1 MGTQINVLRMMENL
15 KARMEKNNGKQ
26 IYSLF
31 IDLKS
36 AFDTVDH
43 EKMFQKLRDKK
54 VNTKLVNTIEWIYRQ
69 TEIKVGEKT
78 CPILKGI
85 I

>member
-1 MGTQINVLRMMENL
+1 
-15 KARMEKNNGKQ
+15 
-26 IYSLF
+26 
-31 IDLKS
+31 
-36 AFDTVDH
+36 
-43 EKMFQKLRDKK
+43 MFQKLRDKK